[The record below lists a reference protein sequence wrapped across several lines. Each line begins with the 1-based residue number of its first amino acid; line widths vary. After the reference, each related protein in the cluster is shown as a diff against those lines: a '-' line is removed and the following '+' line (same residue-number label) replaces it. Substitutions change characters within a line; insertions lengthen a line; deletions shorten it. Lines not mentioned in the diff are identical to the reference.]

1 MTEFIMTI
9 RVEVDLD
16 DGDAIDDT
24 VNNLD
29 ELDNTSTLAS
39 FIVIDEIVDDERAAT
54 IRSLLERTKDN

>member
-1 MTEFIMTI
+1 MTEFIMII

-24 VNNLD
+24 LNNLD

-39 FIVIDEIVDDERAAT
+39 FIVIDEIVGG
-54 IRSLLERTKDN
+54 K